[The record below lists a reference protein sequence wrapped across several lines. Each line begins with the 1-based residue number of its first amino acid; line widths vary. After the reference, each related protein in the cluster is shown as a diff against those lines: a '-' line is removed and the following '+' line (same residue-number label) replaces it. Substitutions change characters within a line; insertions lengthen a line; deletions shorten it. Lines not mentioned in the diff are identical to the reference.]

1 MAKKDKKEQTK
12 ATGKEAHK
20 KSAEYLRKGAKMRR
34 RVDKSHPCRVF
45 GTQREECV

>member
-20 KSAEYLRKGAKMRR
+20 KSAEYLRKGAKGSK
-34 RVDKSHPCRVF
+34 KSR
-45 GTQREECV
+45 